1 MKNTFFIILALALVN
16 PLISTPGFDWPAID
30 ATETSFPKDFLWG
43 AGTSAQQVEG
53 NCTNNTW
60 YQAEQDGKFPESAGI
75 ACDHWNRYKED
86 IQLLKKAGLNTY
98 RFSVEWSK
106 IEPSEG
112 EFDEAALQHYQD
124 VVDELVRNNI
134 KPCITLH
141 HYTDPIWFADKGG
154 FEKPENIQDFVRFG
168 QMVINRLQPH
178 GVHLWFTFNSPDGY
192 AARGW
197 QQGSQPPFKK
207 NMALMAE
214 VYKNVLETH
223 VQLYH
228 SIKAVHGETIK
239 IGILKNILQLD
250 PYNYYNPLDHLGCK
264 IATDLTDTGFFSF
277 FTTGRF
283 VVKIPFT
290 QLPCL
295 ANCTHSNPD
304 AIGAMDFIGLN
315 YYSHMYMS
323 NFKTTHSADEEITQN
338 QNYTVYPEG
347 LYRALTTINEKII
360 VPLKKLTPSI
370 DIPVYV
376 TENGIATDD
385 DAQRDRFLKSYLA
398 SISRAMHDG
407 VPVKGYIHWSL
418 LDNYEWGNYSK
429 HYGIYAVNRETQERT
444 FKPGAAYLVV
454 CALSATRYLNHADL
468 PAQQEPILPPATS
481 PTTFGLFA

>member
-1 MKNTFFIILALALVN
+1 MNKTLLTCITIALLFSLSSVATDNETVAL
-16 PLISTPGFDWPAID
+16 
-30 ATETSFPKDFLWG
+30 SFPKDFLWG

-60 YQAEQDGKFPESAGI
+60 YQAEQDGKFPEVAGI

-106 IEPSEG
+106 IEPNEN

-124 VVDELVRNNI
+124 VVDELVRNDI

-141 HYTDPIWFADKGG
+141 HYTDPIWFANKGG
-154 FEKPENIQDFVRFG
+154 FEKPENLQHFITFG
-168 QMVINRLQPH
+168 QTVINRLQPH

-192 AARGW
+192 AARGY

-207 NMALMAE
+207 DMALMAE
-214 VYKNVLETH
+214 VYKNVLEAH
-223 VQLYH
+223 VQLYRN
-228 SIKAVHGETIK
+228 IKAVLGDTIK
-239 IGILKNILQLD
+239 IGILKNMLQLD

-283 VVKIPFT
+283 TIWVPYLI
-290 QLPCL
+290 
-295 ANCTHSNPD
+295 NCNHSNPK
-304 AIGAMDFIGLN
+304 AIGAIDFIGLN
-315 YYSHMYMS
+315 YYSHLYMK
-323 NFKTTHSADEEITQN
+323 NFKPVHGADEELTQN
-338 QNYTVYPEG
+338 PNYAIYPEG
-347 LYRALTTINEKII
+347 MYRALMTINEKI
-360 VPLKKLTPSI
+360 VQPLKKLILPI

-385 DAQRDRFLKSYLA
+385 DDQRDRFLKSYLA
-398 SISRAMHDG
+398 SISRAMKDG
-407 VPVKGYIHWSL
+407 VPVKGYVHWSL
-418 LDNYEWGNYSK
+418 LDNYEWGSYSK

-444 FKPGAAYLVV
+444 LKPGSAYLTA
-454 CALSATRYLNHADL
+454 CALTATRYLNHTNL
-468 PAQQEPILPPATS
+468 PLEQEPSASRSTS
-481 PTTFGLFA
+481 PKAIGLFA